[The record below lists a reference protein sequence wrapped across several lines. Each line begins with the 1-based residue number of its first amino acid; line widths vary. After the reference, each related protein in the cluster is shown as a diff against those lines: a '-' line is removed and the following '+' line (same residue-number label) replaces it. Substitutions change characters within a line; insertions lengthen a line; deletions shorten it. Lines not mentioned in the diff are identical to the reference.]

1 MFNPLFISNSNMLIG
16 LTGGIG
22 SGKTTIANAL
32 RERGY
37 TVYDT
42 DNAAKRL
49 VLTPSVRSA
58 IEKLLGQ
65 DVYDGDR
72 YLTHRVAERVF
83 ADPELLGQLNAIVHP
98 AVRQDLQQMVSA
110 LPDGG
115 MVFVESAILY
125 ESGFDTDCD
134 YVVAVIA
141 PKTVRIARTMARDNK
156 TEDEVKQRIK
166 AQMSNCQLRHR
177 VQYVVENNGRQPV
190 STLVD
195 KLLRH
200 LKRINNTLK

>member
-1 MFNPLFISNSNMLIG
+1 MLIG

-83 ADPELLGQLNAIVHP
+83 ADPELLGQLNTIVHP
-98 AVRQDLQQMVSA
+98 AVRQDLQQTVGA
-110 LPDGG
+110 LPDGD

>member
-1 MFNPLFISNSNMLIG
+1 MLIG

-42 DNAAKRL
+42 DSAAKRL
-49 VLTPSVRSA
+49 VLVPTVRCA
-58 IEKLLGQ
+58 IEQLLGQ

-83 ADPELLGQLNAIVHP
+83 AVHP
-98 AVRQDLQQMVSA
+98 AVRQDLQQTVGA

-125 ESGFDTDCD
+125 ESGFDSDCD
-134 YVVAVIA
+134 YVVAIIA

>member
-1 MFNPLFISNSNMLIG
+1 MLIG

-42 DNAAKRL
+42 DNAAKQL

-58 IEKLLGQ
+58 IEQLLGQ

-72 YLTHRVAERVF
+72 YLTRRVAERVF

-98 AVRQDLQQMVSA
+98 AVRQDLQQTVGA

-125 ESGFDTDCD
+125 ESGFDSDCD
-134 YVVAVIA
+134 YVVAIIA

-190 STLVD
+190 SILVG

>member
-1 MFNPLFISNSNMLIG
+1 MLIG

-42 DNAAKRL
+42 DSAAKRL
-49 VLTPSVRSA
+49 VLTPTVRSA
-58 IEKLLGQ
+58 IEQLLGQ

-72 YLTHRVAERVF
+72 YLTRRVAERVF

-115 MVFVESAILY
+115 MVFVESAILF
-125 ESGFDTDCD
+125 ESGFDSDCD
-134 YVVAVIA
+134 YVVAIIA

-166 AQMSNCQLRHR
+166 VQMSNCQLRHR

>member
-1 MFNPLFISNSNMLIG
+1 MLIG

-42 DNAAKRL
+42 DSAAKRL
-49 VLTPSVRSA
+49 VLTPVVRCA
-58 IEKLLGQ
+58 IEQLLGQ

-98 AVRQDLQQMVSA
+98 AVRQDLQQTVGA
-110 LPDGG
+110 LPDEG

-125 ESGFDTDCD
+125 ESGFDSDCD
-134 YVVAVIA
+134 YVVAIIA

>member
-1 MFNPLFISNSNMLIG
+1 MLIG

-83 ADPELLGQLNAIVHP
+83 ADPELLGRLNTIVHP
-98 AVRQDLQQMVSA
+98 AVRQDLQQTVGA
-110 LPDGG
+110 LPDGD

>member
-1 MFNPLFISNSNMLIG
+1 MLIG

-42 DNAAKRL
+42 DSAAKRL
-49 VLTPSVRSA
+49 VLTPTVRSA
-58 IEKLLGQ
+58 IEQLLGQ

-72 YLTHRVAERVF
+72 YLTRRVAERVF

-110 LPDGG
+110 LPDGD

-125 ESGFDTDCD
+125 ESGFDSDCD
-134 YVVAVIA
+134 YVVAIIA

-177 VQYVVENNGRQPV
+177 AQYVVENNGRQPV
-190 STLVD
+190 SILVD

>member
-1 MFNPLFISNSNMLIG
+1 MLIG

-42 DNAAKRL
+42 DSAAKRL

-72 YLTHRVAERVF
+72 YLTCRVAERVF

-110 LPDGG
+110 LPDGD

-134 YVVAVIA
+134 YVVAIIA
-141 PKTVRIARTMARDNK
+141 PRTVRIARTMARDNK

-195 KLLRH
+195 KLIRH

>member
-1 MFNPLFISNSNMLIG
+1 
-16 LTGGIG
+16 
-22 SGKTTIANAL
+22 
-32 RERGY
+32 
-37 TVYDT
+37 
-42 DNAAKRL
+42 
-49 VLTPSVRSA
+49 
-58 IEKLLGQ
+58 
-65 DVYDGDR
+65 
-72 YLTHRVAERVF
+72 VAERVF

-98 AVRQDLQQMVSA
+98 AVRQDLQQTVGA

-125 ESGFDTDCD
+125 ESGFDSDCD
-134 YVVAVIA
+134 YVVAIIA

>member
-1 MFNPLFISNSNMLIG
+1 MLIG

-49 VLTPSVRSA
+49 VLVPAVRSA
-58 IEKLLGQ
+58 IEQLLGQ

-72 YLTHRVAERVF
+72 YLTRRVAERVF

-110 LPDGG
+110 LPDGD

-125 ESGFDTDCD
+125 ESGFDSYCD

-177 VQYVVENNGRQPV
+177 AQYVVENNGRQPV

>member
-1 MFNPLFISNSNMLIG
+1 MLIG

-42 DNAAKRL
+42 DSAAKRL
-49 VLTPSVRSA
+49 VLTPTVRSA
-58 IEKLLGQ
+58 IEQLLGQ

-125 ESGFDTDCD
+125 ESGFDSDCD
-134 YVVAVIA
+134 YVVAIIA

>member
-1 MFNPLFISNSNMLIG
+1 MLIG

-42 DNAAKRL
+42 DSAAKRL
-49 VLTPSVRSA
+49 VLTPTVRSA
-58 IEKLLGQ
+58 IEQLLGQ

-72 YLTHRVAERVF
+72 YLTFRVAERVF
-83 ADPELLGQLNAIVHP
+83 ADPELLRQLNAIVHP
-98 AVRQDLQQMVSA
+98 AVRQDLQQTVGA
-110 LPDGG
+110 LPDGD

-134 YVVAVIA
+134 YVVAIIA
-141 PKTVRIARTMARDNK
+141 PKTVRIVRTMARDNK

-166 AQMSNCQLRHR
+166 VQMSNCQLRHR

-190 STLVD
+190 SILVD

>member
-1 MFNPLFISNSNMLIG
+1 MLIG

-37 TVYDT
+37 IVYDT
-42 DNAAKRL
+42 DSAAKRL
-49 VLTPSVRSA
+49 VLTPTVRSA
-58 IEKLLGQ
+58 IEQLLGQ

-98 AVRQDLQQMVSA
+98 AVRQDLQQTVGA
-110 LPDGG
+110 LQDGD

-125 ESGFDTDCD
+125 ESGFDSDCD
-134 YVVAVIA
+134 YVVAIIA

>member
-42 DNAAKRL
+42 DNAAKQL

-58 IEKLLGQ
+58 IEQLLGQ

-72 YLTHRVAERVF
+72 YLTRRVAERVF

-98 AVRQDLQQMVSA
+98 AVRQDLQQTVGA

-125 ESGFDTDCD
+125 ESGFDSDCD
-134 YVVAVIA
+134 YVVAIIA

-190 STLVD
+190 SILVG